1 MKTDEQQLREW
12 MVGGLKGDAA
22 AHACLL
28 RALVPLLRAYYRRR
42 CGPQAD
48 YIEDLVLEVLIAV
61 HSRRATYDPVRPFGG
76 WLFAIARYK
85 MIDHYRR
92 QGRTVPMDDM
102 DMIADEADFEAASI
116 ARIDTDRLLDM
127 LPPKQA
133 GAIRATH
140 IDGLS
145 VAEAADRAG
154 IGQSDIKVSVH
165 RGIKALAARMR
176 GTR

>member
-1 MKTDEQQLREW
+1 
-12 MVGGLKGDAA
+12 
-22 AHACLL
+22 
-28 RALVPLLRAYYRRR
+28 
-42 CGPQAD
+42 
-48 YIEDLVLEVLIAV
+48 
-61 HSRRATYDPVRPFGG
+61 
-76 WLFAIARYK
+76 
-85 MIDHYRR
+85 
-92 QGRTVPMDDM
+92 M

-116 ARIDTDRLLDM
+116 ARIDTDRLLEM

>member
-1 MKTDEQQLREW
+1 
-12 MVGGLKGDAA
+12 
-22 AHACLL
+22 
-28 RALVPLLRAYYRRR
+28 
-42 CGPQAD
+42 
-48 YIEDLVLEVLIAV
+48 
-61 HSRRATYDPVRPFGG
+61 
-76 WLFAIARYK
+76 
-85 MIDHYRR
+85 
-92 QGRTVPMDDM
+92 MDDM

-145 VAEAADRAG
+145 VAEAADRVG
-154 IGQSDIKVSVH
+154 LGQSDIKVSVH